1 MNRDIQLITLV
12 ERFPHLYDKTNKK
25 YKDRMAIENSW
36 PFISGEIQIP
46 STCTDDVPSTEE
58 SLQSLSDI
66 LSENTLAFVRQQTK
80 SKALNTSTLQ
90 KPITSNTSTQRL
102 ISLNPSTQRPISS
115 NSSTPERPITPNTST
130 PERPITPNT
139 CTPERPITPNTSI
152 LKRSSQKRKQPSDI
166 EEHLGNAV
174 DIFKSFVTRKNIIST
189 EDESLKY
196 FCDSLYGDLTN
207 LDKKDL
213 ISCKIE
219 IMQIISRYTK

>member
-36 PFISGEIQIP
+36 SFISGEIQIP
-46 STCTDDVPSTEE
+46 IADCIARWSSLRNRFSKERAKKIPSGSATQTEWPLMKHLAFLHSVVKKRRTFGNIAIEDESNSSLELQNFDPYEENRLSNENNDSMQYIDYEYLDNETGTCTDDVPSTEE

-102 ISLNPSTQRPISS
+102 ISLNPSTQ
-115 NSSTPERPITPNTST
+115 
-130 PERPITPNT
+130 
-139 CTPERPITPNTSI
+139 
-152 LKRSSQKRKQPSDI
+152 
-166 EEHLGNAV
+166 
-174 DIFKSFVTRKNIIST
+174 
-189 EDESLKY
+189 
-196 FCDSLYGDLTN
+196 
-207 LDKKDL
+207 
-213 ISCKIE
+213 
-219 IMQIISRYTK
+219 